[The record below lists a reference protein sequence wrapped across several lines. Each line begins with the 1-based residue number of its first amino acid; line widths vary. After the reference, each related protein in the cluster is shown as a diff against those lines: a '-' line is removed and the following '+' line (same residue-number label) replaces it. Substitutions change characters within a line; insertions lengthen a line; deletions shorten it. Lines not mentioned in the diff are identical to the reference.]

1 MVKKYFRAR
10 RVIGIIVLWV
20 GFVSLLLMSSPLDK
34 KLSGDYRWTS
44 DLAEWGA
51 SILFFAFLIF
61 STLSLTQM
69 QFGRMNKKLPIFA
82 LLCYLGSLTIGY
94 FSFHVNKSSILSP
107 VGYAARSIIFGV
119 WPFVCLIDLAL
130 TFSVK
135 KGA

>member
-10 RVIGIIVLWV
+10 RVIGNIVLWV

-34 KLSGDYRWTS
+34 KLSGDYQWIS

-51 SILFFAFLIF
+51 YILYFAFVIF
-61 STLSLTQM
+61 SAFSLTQM
-69 QFGRMNKKLPIFA
+69 WFGGVDKKLPIFA
-82 LLCYLGSLTIGY
+82 LLCYLGLLTIGY
-94 FSFHVNKSSILSP
+94 FNFHVNKSSILSP